1 MGQDQN
7 LTCKDCSNEF
17 VFTSGEQDFYAQKGF
32 SSPTRCK
39 NCRDLAKQK
48 RRTDRQEYEIIC
60 KECGQKGT
68 VPFQPR
74 DPSSVLCSDCFA
86 KSRGLTPVDKSQDQ
100 PATDKSTDEQVA
112 E

>member
-7 LTCKDCSNEF
+7 LTCKDCGNEF

-32 SSPTRCK
+32 SSPTRCR

-48 RRTDRQEYEIIC
+48 RRADRQDYEIIC

-86 KSRGLTPVDKSQDQ
+86 ESRGLAPVDKSKDQ
-100 PATDKSTDEQVA
+100 PDANKTTDEPVA